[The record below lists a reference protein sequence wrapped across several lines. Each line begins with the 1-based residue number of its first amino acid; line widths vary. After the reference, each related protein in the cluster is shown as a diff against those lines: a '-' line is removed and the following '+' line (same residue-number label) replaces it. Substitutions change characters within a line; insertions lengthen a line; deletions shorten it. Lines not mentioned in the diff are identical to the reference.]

1 MGRARKTR
9 DEIVVADVARSISTR
24 MTLES
29 DLLYPACIQL
39 SEVSIQ
45 GEIMSR
51 LIDSSG
57 VHYAVI
63 KGCCSQGSP
72 EPLVIAYADE
82 RSLRELIAAPSIL
95 GLRFDSR
102 TEAVKSAR
110 NDSPAIALSNQM
122 RERAG
127 MADGVQ
133 KCELEAHSARR
144 GLAGGCCSW
153 KNRRMIHRVLEQAAV
168 MIALIFY
175 SRNVVSAV
183 IRTILGFPC

>member
-1 MGRARKTR
+1 M
-9 DEIVVADVARSISTR
+9 VADVARSIFTR
-24 MTLES
+24 MTLEP

-45 GEIMSR
+45 GKIMSR

-63 KGCCSQGSP
+63 ESCCSQGSP

-102 TEAVKSAR
+102 AEAVKSAR
-110 NDSPAIALSNQM
+110 NDSRAIALSNQM

-133 KCELEAHSARR
+133 KCELDAHSARR
-144 GLAGGCCSW
+144 GLDGGCSSW
-153 KNRRMIHRVLEQAAV
+153 RNRRMIHRILEQAAV

-175 SRNVVSAV
+175 SRNVVSGV
-183 IRTILGFPC
+183 IRTILGFPY

>member
-1 MGRARKTR
+1 M
-9 DEIVVADVARSISTR
+9 VADVARSIFTR
-24 MTLES
+24 MTLEA

-63 KGCCSQGSP
+63 KGCCSQGSS

-82 RSLRELIAAPSIL
+82 KSLHELIAAPSIL
-95 GLRFDSR
+95 GFRFDSR
-102 TEAVKSAR
+102 AEAVKSAR
-110 NDSPAIALSNQM
+110 NDSRAIALSNQM
-122 RERAG
+122 RESAG
-127 MADGVQ
+127 MPDRVQ

-153 KNRRMIHRVLEQAAV
+153 KDRTMIHRVLEQAAV

-175 SRNVVSAV
+175 SRSLVSAV
-183 IRTILGFPC
+183 IRTILGFPH

>member
-1 MGRARKTR
+1 
-9 DEIVVADVARSISTR
+9 

-57 VHYAVI
+57 VRYAVI
-63 KGCCSQGSP
+63 KGCCSKSSP

-82 RSLRELIAAPSIL
+82 KSLRELIAAPSIL
-95 GLRFDSR
+95 GLRFHSR
-102 TEAVKSAR
+102 TEAVKSVR
-110 NDSPAIALSNQM
+110 NDSPTIALSNQM
-122 RERAG
+122 REKAG

-133 KCELEAHSARR
+133 KCELETRSARR
-144 GLAGGCCSW
+144 GVAGGCCFW
-153 KNRRMIHRVLEQAAV
+153 KNHRMIHGILEQAAV

-175 SRNVVSAV
+175 SRNVVSGV
-183 IRTILGFPC
+183 IRTILGFPY

>member
-1 MGRARKTR
+1 
-9 DEIVVADVARSISTR
+9 
-24 MTLES
+24 
-29 DLLYPACIQL
+29 
-39 SEVSIQ
+39 
-45 GEIMSR
+45 MSR
-51 LIDSSG
+51 LIDPSG

-63 KGCCSQGSP
+63 KSCCSQGSP

-102 TEAVKSAR
+102 AESVESAR

-127 MADGVQ
+127 MVDRVQ
-133 KCELEAHSARR
+133 KCKLGAHSANR

-153 KNRRMIHRVLEQAAV
+153 KNRTVIQRVLEQAAV

-183 IRTILGFPC
+183 IRTILGFPY

>member
-1 MGRARKTR
+1 
-9 DEIVVADVARSISTR
+9 
-24 MTLES
+24 MTLEF
-29 DLLYPACIQL
+29 DLLYPAGVRL

-82 RSLRELIAAPSIL
+82 RSLCELIAAPSIL
-95 GLRFDSR
+95 GLRFDPATRPS
-102 TEAVKSAR
+102 SAR

-122 RERAG
+122 RERAW
-127 MADGVQ
+127 MADRVQ
-133 KCELEAHSARR
+133 KCELEAHSAKR
-144 GLAGGCCSW
+144 GLSGG
-153 KNRRMIHRVLEQAAV
+153 
-168 MIALIFY
+168 
-175 SRNVVSAV
+175 
-183 IRTILGFPC
+183 

>member
-1 MGRARKTR
+1 
-9 DEIVVADVARSISTR
+9 

-29 DLLYPACIQL
+29 DLLCPACIRL

-45 GEIMSR
+45 GQIMSR

-110 NDSPAIALSNQM
+110 NDSTAIALSNQM

-127 MADGVQ
+127 MADRVQ
-133 KCELEAHSARR
+133 KCELEARSAGR

-153 KNRRMIHRVLEQAAV
+153 KNRRMIYRVLEQAAV
-168 MIALIFY
+168 MIALIFH

-183 IRTILGFPC
+183 IRTILGVPC

>member
-1 MGRARKTR
+1 M
-9 DEIVVADVARSISTR
+9 VADVARSIFTR

-63 KGCCSQGSP
+63 NSCCSQGSP

-102 TEAVKSAR
+102 AEAVKSAR

-127 MADGVQ
+127 MADRVQ

-153 KNRRMIHRVLEQAAV
+153 KNRGMIHRVLEQAAV

-183 IRTILGFPC
+183 IRTILGFPY

>member
-1 MGRARKTR
+1 MKSAFR
-9 DEIVVADVARSISTR
+9 
-24 MTLES
+24 
-29 DLLYPACIQL
+29 
-39 SEVSIQ
+39 

-63 KGCCSQGSP
+63 KGRCSQGSP

-102 TEAVKSAR
+102 TEAVNSAR
-110 NDSPAIALSNQM
+110 NDSPTTALSTRM
-122 RERAG
+122 RNRPGMVER
-127 MADGVQ
+127 VQ
-133 KCELEAHSARR
+133 KCELEAYSARR
-144 GLAGGCCSW
+144 GLAGRCCSW
-153 KNRRMIHRVLEQAAV
+153 INRRMIHRVLEQSAV

-183 IRTILGFPC
+183 IRTIVGFPC

>member
-45 GEIMSR
+45 GEIMSK

-102 TEAVKSAR
+102 TEAVKSVR

-127 MADGVQ
+127 MADRVQ
-133 KCELEAHSARR
+133 KCELEAPSAGR
-144 GLAGGCCSW
+144 GLADGCCSW

-175 SRNVVSAV
+175 SRNLVSAV

>member
-1 MGRARKTR
+1 
-9 DEIVVADVARSISTR
+9 

-29 DLLYPACIQL
+29 DLLYPLCIQL

-45 GEIMSR
+45 GAIMSR

-95 GLRFDSR
+95 GLRFESR
-102 TEAVKSAR
+102 AEAVKSAR
-110 NDSPAIALSNQM
+110 NDSPAIARSNQM
-122 RERAG
+122 RETAAMTDR
-127 MADGVQ
+127 VQ
-133 KCELEAHSARR
+133 KCELEVHSARR
-144 GLAGGCCSW
+144 GLAGRFCFW
-153 KNRRMIHRVLEQAAV
+153 RNRRMIHRGLEQAAV

-175 SRNVVSAV
+175 SRGLVSAV
-183 IRTILGFPC
+183 IRTILGFPY